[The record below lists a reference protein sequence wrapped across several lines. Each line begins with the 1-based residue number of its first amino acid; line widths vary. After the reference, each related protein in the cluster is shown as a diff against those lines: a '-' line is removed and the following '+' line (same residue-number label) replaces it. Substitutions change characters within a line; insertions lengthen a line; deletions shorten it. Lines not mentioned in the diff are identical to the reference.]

1 MLCARILSKT
11 LSNTDVKLFS
21 QLKTKQEPEYEDED
35 GDYESEDG
43 SEGTVTSSRCVFIP
57 RSRIIICPLSLSNR
71 RCFFLKSLFLAAKA
85 FFFCPPL
92 ETNTRKNLTF
102 YHPSHDDNNINNRNV
117 RRRRRRSDDFRRR
130 FNGDSTARH
139 ETVDWFTNHAAT
151 DAR

>member
-43 SEGTVTSSRCVFIP
+43 SEGTVISSRCVFIL

-71 RCFFLKSLFLAAKA
+71 RCFFLKISFWRRKR
-85 FFFCPPL
+85 FPPL

-102 YHPSHDDNNINNRNV
+102 YHLSHDDNNISRNV
-117 RRRRRRSDDFRRR
+117 RRRRRRRSDDFRRR